1 VASALRAAAEQRDD
15 ELVNLTGPRVYHW
28 QVRVAA
34 AAGPHALTTHIEALM
49 LPLRKPAIGTGS

>member
-1 VASALRAAAEQRDD
+1 MASALRAAAERRDD

-34 AAGPHALTTHIEALM
+34 ETVKTKVF
-49 LPLRKPAIGTGS
+49 LPVIFLSLIR